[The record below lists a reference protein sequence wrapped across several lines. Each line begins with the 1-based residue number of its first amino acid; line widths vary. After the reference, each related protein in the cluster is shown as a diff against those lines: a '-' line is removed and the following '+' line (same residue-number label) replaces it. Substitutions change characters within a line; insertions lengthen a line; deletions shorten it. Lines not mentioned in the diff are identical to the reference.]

1 MERKTWLIGGGAA
14 LALSLAVAWAFAPR
28 PVEVELA
35 TVTQGPFETTLDE
48 DGKTRL
54 ADRYVVSAPLAGK
67 LARITLKEGDAV
79 AVGTPLAVLSSVLP
93 AMLDE
98 RTRRELR
105 ARVDAA
111 QDNVSRAVS
120 RTARAQVS
128 LDQAQNEVR
137 RSEQL
142 VQQGFIAPI
151 KVENDRLA
159 TLGAQREVEGAAA
172 ERRMAGHEL
181 EQTRAAL
188 GAVQPPGTGS
198 GGGTGGGMGGATHA
212 GSFTVRAPSAGRVL
226 RVLQASEGAVALG
239 TPLIEVGDTQRM
251 EVVTE
256 LLTTDALAAKVG
268 SRVVIERWGGAGTL
282 EGRVRSVEPAA
293 FTKVSALGVEEQ
305 RVRVLIDITSPQARW
320 QALGDGYRVS
330 VRIVTLSEAQA
341 VQVPVSAVFP
351 LPGGT
356 GGAPG
361 GTGGTG
367 AGAAAAA
374 EAGKAGE
381 TAGTAK
387 VPARYAVFVAEGG
400 RARQT
405 AVELGARNGSAAW
418 IHSGITTGQQ
428 VIAYPPATVR
438 DGLRVAA
445 RKQ

>member
-14 LALSLAVAWAFAPR
+14 LALALAVTWAFAPK

-54 ADRYVVSAPLAGK
+54 ADRYVVSAPLAGR
-67 LARITLKEGDAV
+67 LARITLKEGDVV
-79 AVGTPLAVLSSVLP
+79 AVGTPLALLSAVLP

-105 ARVDAA
+105 ARVAA
-111 QDNVSRAVS
+111 ALDNVSRATS

-128 LDQAQNEVR
+128 LDQANNEAR

-151 KVENDRLA
+151 KVETDRLA

-172 ERRMAGHEL
+172 ERRMATHEL
-181 EQTRAAL
+181 EQTQAAL
-188 GAVQPPGTGS
+188 DAVQPSVAGAGAGTGAS
-198 GGGTGGGMGGATHA
+198 GSASG
-212 GSFTVRAPSAGRVL
+212 FTVRAPSAGRVL
-226 RVLQASEGAVALG
+226 RVLQTSEGAVALG
-239 TPLIEVGDTQRM
+239 TPLMEVGDTQRM

-256 LLTTDALAAKVG
+256 LLTIDALAAKPG
-268 SRVVIERWGGAGTL
+268 SRVVIERWGGPGNL

-305 RVRVLIDITSPQARW
+305 RVRVVIEITSPQAEW

-330 VRIVTLSEAQA
+330 VRIVTLSEANA

-351 LPGGT
+351 LPGGASAA
-356 GGAPG
+356 GGK
-361 GTGGTG
+361 G
-367 AGAAAAA
+367 AGAIDSTAR
-374 EAGKAGE
+374 AGLA
-381 TAGTAK
+381 
-387 VPARYAVFVAEGG
+387 PRFAVFVVDKG

-405 AVELGARNGSAAW
+405 PVVLGARNGSAAW
-418 IHSGITTGQQ
+418 ISSGVTTGQQ
-428 VIAYPPATVR
+428 VIAYPPATVH

-445 RKQ
+445 RKP

>member
-1 MERKTWLIGGGAA
+1 MERKTWLIGGGVA
-14 LALSLAVAWAFAPR
+14 LALALAVAWAFAPR

-35 TVTQGPFETTLDE
+35 TVTQGPFETTIDE

-79 AVGTPLAVLSSVLP
+79 AVDSPLAVLSSVLP

-98 RTRRELR
+98 RTRLELR
-105 ARVDAA
+105 ARIEAA
-111 QDNVSRAVS
+111 QDNVSRANS

-128 LDQAQNEVR
+128 LDQAHNEVR

-151 KVENDRLA
+151 KVETDRLA

-188 GAVQPPGTGS
+188 GAAQPSGVAVGS
-198 GGGTGGGMGGATHA
+198 GAANNAGG
-212 GSFTVRAPSAGRVL
+212 FTVRAPSAGRVL
-226 RVLQASEGAVALG
+226 RVLQVSEGAVALG

-268 SRVVIERWGGAGTL
+268 SQVMIERWGGTGTL
-282 EGRVRSVEPAA
+282 AGHVRSVEPAA

-305 RVRVLIDITSPQARW
+305 RVRVLIDITSPQAEW

-330 VRIVTLSEAQA
+330 VRIVTLSEAKA

-351 LPGGT
+351 LPGKPGADAASGT
-356 GGAPG
+356 KV
-361 GTGGTG
+361 
-367 AGAAAAA
+367 AA
-374 EAGKAGE
+374 
-381 TAGTAK
+381 
-387 VPARYAVFVAEGG
+387 RFAVFVADGG

-405 AVELGARNGSAAW
+405 AVELGARNGGTAW
-418 IHSGITTGQQ
+418 IRSGVTTGQQ

-438 DGLRVAA
+438 DGLRVTA
-445 RKQ
+445 RKP

>member
-14 LALSLAVAWAFAPR
+14 VALALAVAWAFAPK

-35 TVTQGPFETTLDE
+35 TVTQGPFETTIDE

-54 ADRYVVSAPLAGK
+54 ADRYVVSAPLAGR

-79 AVGTPLAVLSSVLP
+79 ALGTPLASLNAVLP

-105 ARVDAA
+105 ARVAAA
-111 QDNVSRAVS
+111 QDNVSRATS

-128 LDQAQNEVR
+128 LDQASNEVR

-151 KVENDRLA
+151 KVEADRLA

-172 ERRMAGHEL
+172 ERRMAAHEL
-181 EQTRAAL
+181 EQAQAAL
-188 GAVQPPGTGS
+188 GAVQPSGS
-198 GGGTGGGMGGATHA
+198 GRSSNANGL
-212 GSFTVRAPSAGRVL
+212 TVRAPSAGRVL

-239 TPLIEVGDTQRM
+239 TPLIELGDTQRL

-256 LLTTDALAAKVG
+256 LLTTDALAARVG
-268 SRVVIERWGGAGTL
+268 SRVLIERWGGPGAL
-282 EGRVRSVEPAA
+282 QGRVRSVEPAA

-305 RVRVLIDITSPQARW
+305 RVRVLIDITSPQADW

-330 VRIVTLSEAQA
+330 VRIVTLSEAKA

-351 LPGGT
+351 LPGSANEASAASAAASAGVE
-356 GGAPG
+356 
-361 GTGGTG
+361 
-367 AGAAAAA
+367 GAAAADGSA
-374 EAGKAGE
+374 RAGLP
-381 TAGTAK
+381 T
-387 VPARYAVFVAEGG
+387 RYAVFVADEG

-405 AVELGARNGSAAW
+405 AVMLGARNGNAAW
-418 IHSGITTGQQ
+418 VRSGITPGQQ
-428 VIAYPPATVR
+428 VIVYPPATVR

-445 RKQ
+445 RKP